1 MTDRTQNPR
10 PPLLSTAL
18 SRLLASRVPTP
29 RVIALGEPTHGDE
42 TFLTVRNDIVSW
54 IADDFGLAAIALETS
69 ADASRHLDEY
79 VRGEADDLDRAL
91 EAGFSHGFGRF
102 PGNRDLLIQLR
113 SINRAREAD
122 DHIRCV
128 GIDADMEL
136 TAEVFASPE
145 RAQERI
151 VERTT
156 RMADHVDRL
165 VGQIGQRGP
174 VLLHAHNTH
183 IHRAHST
190 MQLGPQ
196 RIGWDALGHQLATR
210 HGEDYLVVATSC
222 SAAPARGVPAA
233 PNGTIEHLLDGLADG
248 LADGTADGTEGGTEG
263 GTEPVL
269 VNHRQLGHLINA
281 HRSELRMRDDLTPA
295 MALGPLDPATLLSAV
310 DAVIHIS
317 QGERGPLLTPEQIRD
332 LLSALPDVEV
342 LVAGP
347 DTGAPDSAWGDFFF
361 TVQPQGHH
369 DLRRMPFATIVA
381 SNYPGFD
388 EDSQLDRDDVFALNV
403 RVGPEYFGG
412 LLGFPPEAS
421 PAHRERFD
429 PAAAGILM
437 PHPLYGSQ
445 AWIRIINPPA
455 AQTEQLIGLAGA
467 TAHRVRTRLTGGQG
481 DDTAAG
487 VVLGRSA

>member
-1 MTDRTQNPR
+1 
-10 PPLLSTAL
+10 
-18 SRLLASRVPTP
+18 
-29 RVIALGEPTHGDE
+29 
-42 TFLTVRNDIVSW
+42 
-54 IADDFGLAAIALETS
+54 
-69 ADASRHLDEY
+69 
-79 VRGEADDLDRAL
+79 
-91 EAGFSHGFGRF
+91 
-102 PGNRDLLIQLR
+102 
-113 SINRAREAD
+113 
-122 DHIRCV
+122 
-128 GIDADMEL
+128 
-136 TAEVFASPE
+136 
-145 RAQERI
+145 
-151 VERTT
+151 
-156 RMADHVDRL
+156 MADHVDRL
-165 VGQIGQRGP
+165 VGQIGHRGP

-183 IHRAHST
+183 VHRAHST
-190 MQLGPQ
+190 MQLGPH
-196 RIGWDALGHQLATR
+196 RIEWDALGHQLATR

-233 PNGTIEHLLDGLADG
+233 PNGTIEHLLDGL
-248 LADGTADGTEGGTEG
+248 EG

-269 VNHRQLGHLINA
+269 VNHRKLGHLIDA

-295 MALGPLDPATLLSAV
+295 MALGPLDPATLVDAV
-310 DAVIHIS
+310 DGVIHIS

-347 DTGAPDSAWGDFFF
+347 DTGAPDSAWGDIFF

-388 EDSQLDRDDVFALNV
+388 EDSQLDRDDVFALNM
-403 RVGPEYFGG
+403 RVGPEYFEG
-412 LLGFPPEAS
+412 LLGFSPEES
-421 PAHRERFD
+421 PAHREQFD
-429 PAAAGILM
+429 PVAAGILM

-481 DDTAAG
+481 DDPAAG
-487 VVLGRSA
+487 AVLGGSA